1 MSRKSRQNEEA
12 KQRYRDNRSKLI
24 ALSAIARQ
32 LMEAEE
38 VDSVNEGLIY
48 LYDEQQGEACEYN
61 TFNQWKEKECTIM
74 KGARAFCVWGQPK
87 NVKQTPEGE
96 TEATE
101 YEYWPICYLFSNK
114 QVITPAQKEEQA
126 EREPAEEPEPAK
138 ALQMDSVFN

>member
-1 MSRKSRQNEEA
+1 MSRKSKQNEEA
-12 KQRYRDNRSKLI
+12 KQRYAENRRKLI

-32 LMEAEE
+32 LMEAGE

-61 TFNQWKEKECTIM
+61 TFHQWKDKGCTIM

-87 NVKQTPEGE
+87 NVKQTAEGE
-96 TEATE
+96 TETE
-101 YEYWPICYLFSNK
+101 YEYWPVCYLFSNK
-114 QVITPAQKEEQA
+114 QVITPAQKEEQP
-126 EREPAEEPEPAK
+126 EREPAADPEPAK